1 MSFNKKPFRKFRQRT
16 KPLTTDQKI
25 KSFVLRNSKNGYFTK
40 VSTLSYK
47 FEISQDRAWE
57 IVGEL
62 LDEGSIESIHDER
75 TGEMKLC
82 ESGKTYNIANL
93 ELKRKR
99 EKSKEL
105 KKSKNEGKTEKKTK
119 PENSKNQRKKPQ

>member
-1 MSFNKKPFRKFRQRT
+1 LSFNKKPFRKFRQRT
-16 KPLTTDQKI
+16 KPVTTDQKI

-62 LDEGSIESIHDER
+62 LDEGSIESLHDER

-82 ESGKTYNIANL
+82 EYGKTYNIANL

-99 EKSKEL
+99 EKAKEF
-105 KKSKNEGKTEKKTK
+105 KKSKKEPKTEKKTTPK
-119 PENSKNQRKKPQ
+119 NSKNQRQKSQ

>member
-16 KPLTTDQKI
+16 KPVTTDQKI

-62 LDEGSIESIHDER
+62 LDEGSIESLHDER

-82 ESGKTYNIANL
+82 EYGKTYNIANL

-99 EKSKEL
+99 EKAKEF
-105 KKSKNEGKTEKKTK
+105 KKSKKEPKTEKKISPK
-119 PENSKNQRKKPQ
+119 NSKNQRQKSQ

>member
-1 MSFNKKPFRKFRQRT
+1 LSFNKKPFRKFRQRT
-16 KPLTTDQKI
+16 KPVTTDQKI

-62 LDEGSIESIHDER
+62 LDEGSIESLHDER

-82 ESGKTYNIANL
+82 EYGKTYNIANL

-99 EKSKEL
+99 EKAKEF
-105 KKSKNEGKTEKKTK
+105 KKSKKEPKTEKKISPK
-119 PENSKNQRKKPQ
+119 NSKNQRQKSQ

>member
-1 MSFNKKPFRKFRQRT
+1 M
-16 KPLTTDQKI
+16 
-25 KSFVLRNSKNGYFTK
+25 RNSKNGYFTK

-62 LDEGSIESIHDER
+62 LDEGSIESLHDER

-82 ESGKTYNIANL
+82 EYGKTYNIANL

-99 EKSKEL
+99 EKAKEF
-105 KKSKNEGKTEKKTK
+105 KKSKKEPKTEKKISPK
-119 PENSKNQRKKPQ
+119 NSKNQRQKSQ